1 MISNSKKY
9 TKSQENLSWRGREL
23 GSVIYQLE
31 NYWQVFFIG
40 KSNLSVYYIQ
50 SPQETQNPPAATPL
64 CCESSLELSWN
75 HLIYDYKAYQT
86 TSFEFKALPLSLT
99 ERWNDINPWSQL
111 QMRSQLLR
119 MAIDA
124 EGYKLSKWSTPEMM
138 TCSSWLS
145 WPFSWSTHFVSLY
158 LSPLNLKINCYY
170 LLPFLFAAGDCYMLN
185 SWWQLMLTYIWTG
198 GTLLTLPGSA
208 EAAGRDLPVTTPK
221 CFKDSDCETKP
232 PCPARRCPCLYC

>member
-1 MISNSKKY
+1 MITRLIKPHLSSLKLSLCLWVKWYQTMISTADAVSI
-9 TKSQENLSWRGREL
+9 TPENGHWC
-23 GSVIYQLE
+23 
-31 NYWQVFFIG
+31 W
-40 KSNLSVYYIQ
+40 
-50 SPQETQNPPAATPL
+50 T
-64 CCESSLELSWN
+64 
-75 HLIYDYKAYQT
+75 
-86 TSFEFKALPLSLT
+86 
-99 ERWNDINPWSQL
+99 
-111 QMRSQLLR
+111 
-119 MAIDA
+119 A

-185 SWWQLMLTYIWTG
+185 SWWQLMRTYIWTG

-208 EAAGRDLPVTTPK
+208 EAAGRDSPVTTPK